1 MIAQDFGFFLRESF
15 IGMNRSRLMTFIA
28 MATIGVSL
36 IVFGFFLLL
45 TVNLNNFTSLLTE
58 KLEVRLFLKQTLTR
72 SEIKEFQDRIRRLN
86 GIKSIRFVDKDSA
99 WDEFKEN
106 YKSMGIDGAVG
117 KNPLPHS
124 ISIHLQKE
132 GAIEPMVDYFRKFD
146 YYVDDV
152 VYGSEIAM
160 RVEKFSQFAKGAG
173 LVLVLLL
180 GASTLLIIVNTIR
193 LTVLARQE
201 EISIMRLV
209 GATNYFIQLPF
220 LIEGFIIGVVGAVV
234 AIVSLSIG
242 YSWLGDKIIASVP
255 FMPLV
260 FQLEQL
266 VIIYCIVGIVG
277 TFIGMLGAFISVSR
291 MLRYQL

>member
-1 MIAQDFGFFLRESF
+1 MIAQDFGFFVRESF

-28 MATIGVSL
+28 MATIAVSL

-58 KLEVRLFLKQTLTR
+58 KLEVRLFLKHSLTR

-86 GIKSIRFVDKDSA
+86 GIKSITFVDRDDA
-99 WDEFKEN
+99 WAEFQKN
-106 YKSMGIDGAVG
+106 YKSMGIVGTVG

-124 ISIHLQKE
+124 ISLHVQKE
-132 GAIEPMVDYFRKFD
+132 AAIEPMVSYLKKFD

-152 VYGSEIAM
+152 VYGSEIAK
-160 RVEKFSQFAKGAG
+160 RVESFSQFAKGAG

-180 GASTLLIIVNTIR
+180 GSSTLLIIVNTIR

-209 GATNYFIQLPF
+209 GATNLFIQLPF
-220 LIEGFIIGVVGAVV
+220 LIEGFIIGVIGAVV
-234 AIVSLSIG
+234 AITTLSIG
-242 YSWLGDKIIASVP
+242 YNWLGDTIVASVP

-260 FQLEQL
+260 FQLKQL
-266 VIIYCIVGIVG
+266 MFIYCIVGVVG